1 MTRGWYSR
9 GEGGGGCSPPGA
21 SCRSYGLDLRVILG
35 DVEVGDR
42 RPPTGLDQ
50 CTIVCSGGLLLA
62 VVRPQINILLPALA
76 RRPRLPPPL
85 PSRPVPSA
93 APARAVRVPGCLKTV
108 QRRASTRQSNKS
120 STKAGSVSGCQADA
134 LAPLG
139 HAAEATRAPR
149 EAARLAPAAPHDP
162 SRDGCDGGARV
173 VSVGDRK
180 REGARRPCEWARPIG
195 IQTSVTIDRMLFAP
209 RELTLNPKAPGEKC
223 PGPSKEEPSEN
234 GPGGCDPGEKKLR
247 CPERAVGAL
256 GLGGERQHGRDAVV
270 GGARE
275 VEGGRRALELERH

>member
-76 RRPRLPPPL
+76 RRPRLPPP
-85 PSRPVPSA
+85 
-93 APARAVRVPGCLKTV
+93 
-108 QRRASTRQSNKS
+108 
-120 STKAGSVSGCQADA
+120 A